1 MLYHPAVRA
10 HCAQYAVVPAGH
22 TAPIADGIEPPV
34 AAVLAS
40 AISAMSMRTAAGLS
54 AGETVLVQ
62 GATGVAGRLAVKIAR
77 LLGAGRIVATGRD
90 DDALRQLAAIGADAV
105 INTSADDADLVQAF
119 RDHAGDGYDVVID
132 YLWGRPTELL
142 TRALIPDSFA
152 MPKATRLVQIGESAG
167 PAIQLTA
174 DALRTSGLEIYGAA
188 RNMATGIAAAYQQVV
203 DWVNMATGTRR
214 LPAGRRR
221 ARRRTHHRRHHDAPQ
236 PDRAGVDPHRPP
248 RHPPRHHPRLIGDP
262 MNKLV
267 SPLHDATHLVS
278 GVPAHS
284 DAPAVQRPHRTRVS
298 PRLHKTGVRTGTAPI
313 GTTKPRRASSSPGR
327 TGSPDSSDTKNHR

>member
-1 MLYHPAVRA
+1 MLVTVEAVAVENVDRAIVADTHYTAAAFQAALPAIPCFDGIGRLPDGTLVGFGGITPPYGTL
-10 HCAQYAVVPAGH
+10 AQYAVVPAGH
-22 TAPIADGIEPPV
+22 TAPIADGIEPPI

-90 DDALRQLAAIGADAV
+90 DDALRQLAALGADTV
-105 INTSADDADLVQAF
+105 INTTADDADLVQAF

-167 PAIQLTA
+167 PAIQLNA

-203 DWVNMATGTRR
+203 DWVRDGELTIDVTTMPLSQIEQAWTRTDLRGTR
-214 LPAGRRR
+214 
-221 ARRRTHHRRHHDAPQ
+221 
-236 PDRAGVDPHRPP
+236 
-248 RHPPRHHPRLIGDP
+248 
-262 MNKLV
+262 LV
-267 SPLHDATHLVS
+267 IITD
-278 GVPAHS
+278 
-284 DAPAVQRPHRTRVS
+284 
-298 PRLHKTGVRTGTAPI
+298 
-313 GTTKPRRASSSPGR
+313 
-327 TGSPDSSDTKNHR
+327 